1 MLREERVSF
10 PRSPYSDYSP
20 WDYYRSRRSIVLL
33 TKRKNPASKKRH
45 IQPLE
50 GSERAFGDA
59 LREIRK
65 EHGVSQEQL
74 ALDSGLDR
82 TYVSLVERGAQSP
95 TIRSVVKLANV
106 LGIMPSE
113 IVRRME
119 ALMSGAHQL
128 RSLKK

>member
-1 MLREERVSF
+1 MLRAERVSF
-10 PRSPYSDYSP
+10 PRSTYSDYSP

-33 TKRKNPASKKRH
+33 TKRTKPASKKRH
-45 IQPLE
+45 IQPLV
-50 GSERAFGDA
+50 GLERAFGDA

-119 ALMSGAHQL
+119 ALMAGTHRL
-128 RSLKK
+128 RPLK